1 MRGVASGALGSAPRS
16 SKTQRVSELKKGSG
30 IGLLRSQCTKNTGMA
45 ASLSIDLVQPPKIS
59 WRSGPVL

>member
-1 MRGVASGALGSAPRS
+1 M
-16 SKTQRVSELKKGSG
+16 KKESG
-30 IGLLRSQCTKNTGMA
+30 IGPLWSQCTKNTGMA